1 MSKFFSNS
9 KSPRKFEYITSI
21 NNYPLQMQG
30 KLQPKITSQ
39 QQQPKRQNALEM
51 WNIGNDESFNDSN
64 YIRNKIQIKH
74 ANNPNKSVDSYRIIL
89 PDRNVIFVQSSCI

>member
-9 KSPRKFEYITSI
+9 KSPGKFEYITSV

-30 KLQPKITSQ
+30 KFKPKITSQ
-39 QQQPKRQNALEM
+39 QQQPPKRQNALEM
-51 WNIGNDESFNDSN
+51 WNIGNDESLNDSN
-64 YIRNKIQIKH
+64 YLRNKIQTRH

-89 PDRNVIFVQSSCI
+89 PDRNVIFVQ